1 MLTLNT
7 EKAYNYLSIQQI
19 ISETITF
26 CTENLSTIFN
36 SLKYPGLGIL
46 LLSLT
51 TREEFNFIDLPL
63 IILEMYFCFVFVVR
77 CHRLFLLN
85 ESPDSIKEALLW
97 NKRNTTFMFTFI
109 ALTLGLGVIYILI
122 LLFTTSM
129 GNLQVLHDNSSVF
142 WFYITAIPFGY
153 MFSRLSL
160 VFPAIAIDKQNDFQ
174 RAWVISKGN
183 GWKLFFLISVIPLTT
198 SFIIGTI
205 ISGKLFFNLLAA
217 FIGVLVLMFEVVM
230 LSNAY
235 KILNNNHKTPNQT
248 LNADSGNS
256 PAAG

>member
-1 MLTLNT
+1 MPLNT
-7 EKAYNYLSIQQI
+7 KKEYNYLSIQQI
-19 ISETITF
+19 LSETITF
-26 CTENLSTIFN
+26 CTENLSSIFN

-46 LLSLT
+46 LLSLI

-63 IILEMYFCFVFVVR
+63 IILEMYFYFVFVVR

-97 NKRNTTFMFTFI
+97 DKRNTTFMFTSI
-109 ALTLGLGVIYILI
+109 ALAFGLGVIFIPI
-122 LLFTTSM
+122 IIFTTSM
-129 GNLQVLHDNSSVF
+129 GNFLVLHDNSSILFV
-142 WFYITAIPFGY
+142 YITAIPFGY
-153 MFSRLSL
+153 LFSRLSL

-205 ISGKLFFNLLAA
+205 ISGQLFFKLIAALL
-217 FIGVLVLMFEVVM
+217 GVLVLMLEVVI
-230 LSNAY
+230 LSNSY
-235 KILNNNHKTPNQT
+235 KILNNNYKEPNQT